1 MLALLVCAGAATCGP
16 LTAAMATDEAA
27 RDFRRDYPEDCSA
40 DDARA
45 IFEQHL
51 RLLRGE
57 QRAAISRLADEL
69 ERDLHR
75 DATASGGKAA
85 QVESP
90 AQLAAARQL
99 LVALRSASD
108 AQTAIALA
116 LQYRSRLAPRHQ
128 EQVAAIVDRL
138 SPLAGEL
145 AQAKLAYQPH
155 LAQSIRRR
163 WELLGNVEKRA
174 MLREYYYFAGGEP
187 DWLKL
192 PSSKAPLPLSRE
204 TAELLDSFEQRS
216 KSELRAAERAFQP
229 KRDALQRQL
238 RTAASEPSLTP
249 TERQAIGSLEKL
261 LQADYGKGFR
271 GLMLLEVD
279 AALPSAVRQ
288 EVKAFRTAYRTELAR
303 MRSQRAEQL
312 TELQQRLAPERK
324 TLLEKGEFG
333 RLFAIDVRLEDVKE
347 IVRPLRILAHRDP
360 GIEWPE
366 EALLLDV
373 RDGEYSV
380 RFLRDEHEA
389 WLPAAQVLLKPSSA
403 TRRVELA
410 GRVAETG
417 PGTPL
422 GDDTPLREGQ
432 TLMAYHH
439 QAWHPVTVVDV
450 SPFGAV
456 ITWQGFL
463 DSPQLK
469 PRDQLRIVGDR

>member
-1 MLALLVCAGAATCGP
+1 MAADEGAPT
-16 LTAAMATDEAA
+16 
-27 RDFRRDYPEDCSA
+27 RDFQSDYPEGCSA
-40 DDARA
+40 DEARA
-45 IFEQHL
+45 IFQRHL

-57 QRAAISRLADEL
+57 QRGLIGRLAGEL
-69 ERDLHR
+69 ERDLQDDGQR
-75 DATASGGKAA
+75 DPDAGGAKAA
-85 QVESP
+85 PDLSP
-90 AQLAAARQL
+90 AQLTAARQL

-108 AQTAIALA
+108 AQTTIVLA

-145 AQAKLAYQPH
+145 AQAKLAYQPRF
-155 LAQSIRRR
+155 ADSIRRR
-163 WELLGNVEKRA
+163 WELLSNVEKRA
-174 MLREYYYFAGGEP
+174 MLREYYYLGGGEP

-204 TAELLDSFEQRS
+204 TAEVLDSFERRS
-216 KSELRAAERAFQP
+216 KSELRTAERAFQP
-229 KRDALQRQL
+229 KRNALQRQL
-238 RTAASEPSLTP
+238 RTAASEPSLNL
-249 TERQAIGSLEKL
+249 TERQAVEWLEKL

-279 AALPSAVRQ
+279 AALPRAVRQ
-288 EVKAFRTAYRTELAR
+288 EVEAFRTAYRTELAR

-333 RLFAIDVRLEDVKE
+333 PLFAVDVRLEDVKE

-373 RDGEYSV
+373 RDDGYRV

-389 WLPAAQVLLKPSSA
+389 WLPGAEVLLNLSSA
-403 TRRVELA
+403 ARRVELA
-410 GRVAETG
+410 GRVPETG

-422 GDDTPLREGQ
+422 GDDTPLQDGQ

-456 ITWQGFL
+456 ITWQGFF
-463 DSPQLK
+463 DNPQLK
-469 PRDQLRIVGDR
+469 PRNQLRIVGDR